1 MSEVTIK
8 TPDEI
13 EKLRE
18 GGRILAIIMNQLVQ
32 AVKPQLKTQDLEELA
47 KKLMKEYQVEGSFL
61 DYGKPPYPAV
71 LCTSINEEVVH
82 CIPKGRVIK
91 EGDIIDLDMG
101 IWHKGLCT
109 DMSRTVLVGKV
120 SKEAKK
126 LVKVTQRALEIAK
139 KQIKSGK
146 TIGDLGYAIERYVK
160 KNGFSVV
167 RGLVGHGVG
176 YAVHEPPRIP
186 NYGQKG
192 SGEVFKEG
200 MVLAIEPMVNSGGY
214 EIEVKDNGWDIVTKD
229 KSLSAHF
236 EDTVV
241 VTKEGCETLTK

>member
-1 MSEVTIK
+1 MVEITIK

-13 EKLRE
+13 EKLRQ
-18 GGRILAIIMNQLVQ
+18 GGRILAMIMNQLVQ
-32 AVKPQLKTQDLEELA
+32 AVKPGVKTQDLEELA

-82 CIPKGRVIK
+82 CIPRDKVIK
-91 EGDIIDLDMG
+91 EGDIIGLDIG

-126 LVKVTQRALEIAK
+126 LVKVTQKALAIAK
-139 KQIKSGK
+139 KQIKPGK
-146 TIGDLGYAIERYVK
+146 TIGDLGYAIEQYVK
-160 KNGFSVV
+160 GNGFSVV

-176 YAVHEPPRIP
+176 YAVHEPPRLP
-186 NYGQKG
+186 NFGKPKE
-192 SGEVFKEG
+192 GEAFKEG
-200 MVLAIEPMVNSGGY
+200 MVLAIEPMVNSGGH

-241 VTKEGCETLTK
+241 VTKNGCKTLT